1 MHPQHGMISPAEFIP
16 LAEENGLISSI
27 GEWVLYQACRD
38 AETWSE
44 STTVSVNVSPRQF
57 RDGSVPSIV
66 EAALQASRLHPSRLV
81 LEITESILLHE
92 TDANLEMLHR
102 IRALGVV
109 IALDDFG
116 KGFSSLSYL
125 QSFPFD
131 KVKIDRSFVQ
141 HVGTSQQSEKILEA
155 MTGLLSSLGISVT
168 IEGVETEQQ
177 RDWLSRL
184 NCQEMQGFLFG
195 YPLPIEKFITK
206 TSCS

>member
-1 MHPQHGMISPAEFIP
+1 
-16 LAEENGLISSI
+16 LISSI

-38 AETWSE
+38 AETWPA
-44 STTVSVNVSPRQF
+44 STSVSVNVSPRQF

-66 EAALQASRLHPSRLV
+66 EAALQATRLAPGRLV

-102 IRALGVV
+102 IRALGVA

-116 KGFSSLSYL
+116 TGFSSLSYL

-141 HVGTSQQSEKILEA
+141 HLGTSPQSEKILEA
-155 MTGLLSSLGISVT
+155 MTGLLRSLGISVT
-168 IEGVETEQQ
+168 VEGVETEQQ
-177 RDWLSRL
+177 RDWLLRL